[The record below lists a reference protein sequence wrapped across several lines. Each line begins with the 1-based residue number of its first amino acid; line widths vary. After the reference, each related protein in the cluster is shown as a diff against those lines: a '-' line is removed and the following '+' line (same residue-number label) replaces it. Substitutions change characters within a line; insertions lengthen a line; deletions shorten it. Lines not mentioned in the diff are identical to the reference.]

1 MGKHR
6 TDSQQ
11 QQDASPDRAASSR
24 SSKRKKDKSKK
35 KEKKSKSSKR
45 EGRRDRSPSERKRRH
60 RRSSSKSASPA
71 PDSLKRQQRKRARSS
86 SDSPLG
92 QRHREGNSRD
102 RPRPAMPSTGRGER
116 ARSPSLASQIPLPAG
131 PPPAQQ
137 PSTAQAPPP
146 PTPPPPPPPATSASV
161 TAAASPFGA
170 PAPQQFQLNPSAA
183 DFVPQLAAFNSP
195 PPQQAFLSPPPAR
208 FCAPALSTP
217 TILSPPLVAMNFS
230 VPPPPVSIAGK
241 EGDGGS
247 RGGNSAAVGTLGDR
261 SSDAEQPADLP
272 DEFLQLGGNLLL
284 SKHYHEPD
292 SSISYFP
299 NFLSKPEADNLFQV
313 LLNELEWRQRDT
325 LVRGEYHREPRL
337 TCWFGVPYTYSGV
350 ELQANH
356 VWHPLLAD
364 LKDRLVHNLDA
375 SFNSLLCNLYRSG
388 RDSIGWHAD
397 DEKSLGRYP
406 LIASISLGY
415 ERQFEVK
422 TKRIQPKF
430 RELNEWGRHL
440 RLPLR
445 HGSLLVMRGAMQ
457 VHWLHSVPKDQLAF
471 NSPTASRINL
481 TFRYTHP
488 D

>member
-1 MGKHR
+1 
-6 TDSQQ
+6 
-11 QQDASPDRAASSR
+11 
-24 SSKRKKDKSKK
+24 
-35 KEKKSKSSKR
+35 
-45 EGRRDRSPSERKRRH
+45 
-60 RRSSSKSASPA
+60 
-71 PDSLKRQQRKRARSS
+71 
-86 SDSPLG
+86 
-92 QRHREGNSRD
+92 
-102 RPRPAMPSTGRGER
+102 
-116 ARSPSLASQIPLPAG
+116 
-131 PPPAQQ
+131 
-137 PSTAQAPPP
+137 
-146 PTPPPPPPPATSASV
+146 
-161 TAAASPFGA
+161 
-170 PAPQQFQLNPSAA
+170 
-183 DFVPQLAAFNSP
+183 
-195 PPQQAFLSPPPAR
+195 
-208 FCAPALSTP
+208 
-217 TILSPPLVAMNFS
+217 MNFS
-230 VPPPPVSIAGK
+230 VPPPPMSIAGK

-247 RGGNSAAVGTLGDR
+247 RGGNSAAVGTPGDR

-364 LKDRLVHNLDA
+364 IKDRLVHNLDA

-430 RELNEWGRHL
+430 RQLNEWGRHL